1 MISYKLKTQKFLPLS
16 DFKNTSLNNSKIIE
30 FSLLDYFLPDVFLSK
45 QKKLKYYSLKSKLYS
60 DLDLNKILVKL
71 NQFTQLK
78 QAVMNEDQLVIF
90 ERVFGASEISSY
102 EKINNSFLNMKL
114 KENKNSIDLYLLNL
128 IDEEN

>member
-1 MISYKLKTQKFLPLS
+1 VISYKLKTQKFLPLS